1 MFKKSLILATTL
13 FCLTVTNVVYA
24 VTISEPIF
32 TEEAAKVQ
40 LKTKKFTATDVMG
53 NDIKGVSVRY
63 APTRFAGV
71 SGAKIFCNNVLETSE
86 LFIAVGFGVMQTK
99 NDEGTAKPVPA
110 TIVIN
115 DNGTRR
121 DIPVPNYKYDS
132 GRSYLTG
139 AWSEYEVSVPL
150 SILKNAGVKS
160 INAISVIMTNPSTG
174 TEGSFETILSQKQTK
189 ALDQINK
196 IYSFYLK
203 MDK

>member
-1 MFKKSLILATTL
+1 
-13 FCLTVTNVVYA
+13 
-24 VTISEPIF
+24 
-32 TEEAAKVQ
+32 
-40 LKTKKFTATDVMG
+40 
-53 NDIKGVSVRY
+53 
-63 APTRFAGV
+63 
-71 SGAKIFCNNVLETSE
+71 
-86 LFIAVGFGVMQTK
+86 MQSK

-121 DIPVPNYKYDS
+121 DIPVH
-132 GRSYLTG
+132 
-139 AWSEYEVSVPL
+139 EVSVPL

-189 ALDQINK
+189 ALDRINK